1 MKVIRIKDYYGI
13 YQEVPVS
20 DALYEEWMDLQR
32 ESDRIRKKEAYH
44 RDATPFD
51 EAALRYAADQGNL
64 LDQMIRREECERL
77 YAAIAKLPPD
87 QKRRVYMF
95 MSDMTYADIARA
107 EGRAHPVI
115 RRSLLKA
122 FQKLQMLLN
131 E

>member
-20 DALYEEWMDLQR
+20 DALYEEWVDLQR

-51 EAALRYAADQGNL
+51 EAALRYAANQGNL

-95 MSDMTYADIARA
+95 MSDMT
-107 EGRAHPVI
+107 
-115 RRSLLKA
+115 
-122 FQKLQMLLN
+122 
-131 E
+131 